1 MSQEKLIVPDEDKLF
16 VRVHETMLNKRN
28 ELHEGIFRQQGSDG
42 LSCDWAALCTP
53 EETRQ
58 RASEPERNGVL
69 SLIAGEVRS
78 IAGLEVEHDPQPA
91 KESKPANPAHSLITG
106 IEVPYGALTAKA
118 RKTMV
123 RVKLFKLY
131 DVEIPPPGLAA

>member
-1 MSQEKLIVPDEDKLF
+1 MAQEKLPIPNGDKLF

-28 ELHEGIFRQQGSDG
+28 ELHAGVFRQQGSDG
-42 LSCDWAALCTP
+42 LSCDWSALCTP

-58 RASEPERNGVL
+58 RAHEPERNGVL
-69 SLIAGEVRS
+69 SLVAGEVRS
-78 IAGLEVEHDPQPA
+78 VAGLEVEHDPKPA
-91 KESKPANPAHSLITG
+91 TEGTEANPAHSLITG

-123 RVKLFKLY
+123 RVKLLRLC